1 MNLNKKI
8 SQFNLKSFSN
18 KPIYFFS
25 NMKSIK
31 HIDHVSNDLIIK
43 KLIYEHSPKEYVVI
57 CSNENYLKTIKN
69 RLQHPYFINTL
80 DLNTFISYCK
90 KYNYYILLSDESYW
104 FKIDPFAEIVE
115 TFTL

>member
-25 NMKSIK
+25 SMKSIK
-31 HIDHVSNDLIIK
+31 HIDHVSNELIIK
-43 KLIYEHSPKEYVVI
+43 KLVCEDSKQYVVV
-57 CSNENYLKTIKN
+57 CSSHETLKTIKD
-69 RLQHPYFINTL
+69 RLQHPYFINTSEL
-80 DLNTFISYCK
+80 DTFISYCK
-90 KYNYYILLSDESYW
+90 KNNYYILLSDESYW